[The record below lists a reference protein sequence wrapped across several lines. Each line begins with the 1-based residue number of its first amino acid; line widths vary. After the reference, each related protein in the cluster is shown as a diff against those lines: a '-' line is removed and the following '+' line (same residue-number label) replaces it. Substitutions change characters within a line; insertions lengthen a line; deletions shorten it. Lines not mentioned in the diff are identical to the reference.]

1 MQRPTHSPLEQ
12 ARHLQS
18 IARRFNGIEGL
29 RAEVTSVLAAM
40 DSGYAEVAAH
50 YGFTCQGCE
59 ESCCRT
65 VFYHHT
71 YTEFLL
77 LIHGLST
84 LSEQARVDLFG
95 RAAATQVAIDA
106 APGDESDAPQ
116 RSMCPINV
124 AGRCALYAYRP
135 MICRLHGIPHELRRP
150 DGRVISG
157 PGCHL
162 FDTLSGGEALRRLDR
177 TPFYQRLALLEQG
190 LRRHIEA
197 PIRLHMTLAECLV
210 ALADGGDGV
219 GSTAYR
225 LRTESK

>member
-1 MQRPTHSPLEQ
+1 LQRPTHSPLEQ

-18 IARRFNGIEGL
+18 IARRLNGIKDVQ
-29 RAEVTSVLAAM
+29 AEVTEILAEM
-40 DSGYAEVAAH
+40 DRGYTQVAAH

-71 YTEFLL
+71 YAEFLL
-77 LIHGLST
+77 LIHGLNT
-84 LSEQARVDLFG
+84 LSEPDREDLYG
-95 RAAATQVAIDA
+95 RAVATQVAIDA
-106 APGDESDAPQ
+106 APADEFDGPP

-135 MICRLHGIPHELRRP
+135 MICRLHGVPHELRRP
-150 DGRVISG
+150 DGRVING

-162 FDTLSGGEALRRLDR
+162 FDTLSRGEVSRRLDR
-177 TPFYQRLALLEQG
+177 TPFYRRLAQLEQG

-210 ALADGGDGV
+210 AFADDGDGV
-219 GSTAYR
+219 GSTA
-225 LRTESK
+225 